1 MEFKVKNL
9 SEKENAKRL
18 PISSMARTTL
28 SAGLLLRLGINT
40 SQSLMSDLF
49 SVKRPDLKSALIS
62 KKNVTAT
69 VDTLKNLRGAAMKFG
84 QLLSLDETVILSP
97 DLAVIFAQLQ
107 SSGYSMTPSQLKKV
121 LNHNWG
127 DDWLKDFKYFDVRPF
142 AAASIGQVHK
152 ATLKSG
158 EVVAIK
164 VQFPGVKQSIDSDLA
179 TLKFIMKTSGM
190 LPENFPLEH
199 YLSQCGDLLKRE
211 TNYELEAENINLF
224 SGFLNGSKVIHVPK
238 VYNKLSTDQTL
249 TMSFLEGREISN
261 IMEFDQSA
269 RDEISLNLIELLF
282 NEIFNFKMVQ
292 TDPNLAN
299 FLLTRGGKSICILD
313 FGACC
318 RVSED
323 TYRLYKELLSVALS
337 LDLNCIKSF
346 LQEKYFI
353 PQETSM
359 AGTKF
364 LENIISVT
372 INELSKDET
381 FDFQKSKVFQLI
393 VQENLNLY
401 FDLIPSSV
409 LGSDFIFTQRKIFGL
424 ILFFRSI
431 GTKLPLLKIL
441 KHQANLL
448 EL

>member
-1 MEFKVKNL
+1 MKNL

-282 NEIFNFKMVQ
+282 NEIFNFRMVQ

-346 LQEKYFI
+346 LQEKNFI

-409 LGSDFIFTQRKIFGL
+409 LGSDFIFIQRKIFGL

>member
-1 MEFKVKNL
+1 MKNL

-97 DLAVIFAQLQ
+97 ELAAIFAQLQ

-127 DDWLKDFKYFDVRPF
+127 DDWLKHFKYFDVRPF

-249 TMSFLEGREISN
+249 TMSFLEGRELSN
-261 IMEFDQSA
+261 IMEFDQSV

-323 TYRLYKELLSVALS
+323 THRLYKELLSVALS
-337 LDLNCIKSF
+337 LDLNSIKSF
-346 LQEKYFI
+346 LQEKNFI

-409 LGSDFIFTQRKIFGL
+409 LGSDFIFIQRKIFGL

>member
-1 MEFKVKNL
+1 MKNL

-97 DLAVIFAQLQ
+97 DLAAIFAQLQ

-127 DDWLKDFKYFDVRPF
+127 DDWLKHFKYFDVRPF

-249 TMSFLEGREISN
+249 TMSFLEGRELSN

-323 TYRLYKELLSVALS
+323 THRLYKELLSVALS
-337 LDLNCIKSF
+337 LDLNSIKSF
-346 LQEKYFI
+346 LQEKNFI

-409 LGSDFIFTQRKIFGL
+409 LGSDFIFIQRKIFGL

-441 KHQANLL
+441 KHQAKLL

>member
-1 MEFKVKNL
+1 MKNL

-97 DLAVIFAQLQ
+97 DLAAIFAQLQ

-127 DDWLKDFKYFDVRPF
+127 DDWLKHFKYFDVRPF

-224 SGFLNGSKVIHVPK
+224 SGFLNGSKVMHVPK

-249 TMSFLEGREISN
+249 TMSFLEGRELSN

-323 TYRLYKELLSVALS
+323 THRLYKELLSVALS
-337 LDLNCIKSF
+337 LDLNSIKSF
-346 LQEKYFI
+346 LQEKNFI

-401 FDLIPSSV
+401 FDLMPSSV
-409 LGSDFIFTQRKIFGL
+409 LGSDFIFIQRKIFGL

>member
-1 MEFKVKNL
+1 
-9 SEKENAKRL
+9 
-18 PISSMARTTL
+18 MARTTL

-97 DLAVIFAQLQ
+97 DLAAIFAQLQ

-127 DDWLKDFKYFDVRPF
+127 DDWLKHFKYFDVRPF

-224 SGFLNGSKVIHVPK
+224 SGFLNGSKVIHVPQ
-238 VYNKLSTDQTL
+238 VYNELSTDQTL
-249 TMSFLEGREISN
+249 TMSFLEGRELSN
-261 IMEFDQSA
+261 IMQFDQLA

-299 FLLTRGGKSICILD
+299 FLLNRGGKSICILD

-318 RVSED
+318 RVSEN

-346 LQEKYFI
+346 LQEKNFI

-409 LGSDFIFTQRKIFGL
+409 LGSDFIFIQRKIFGL

-441 KHQANLL
+441 KHQASLL

>member
-1 MEFKVKNL
+1 MKNL

-97 DLAVIFAQLQ
+97 DLAAIFAQLQ

-127 DDWLKDFKYFDVRPF
+127 DDWLKHFKYFDVRPF

-224 SGFLNGSKVIHVPK
+224 SGFLNGSKVIQVPK

-249 TMSFLEGREISN
+249 TMSFLEGRELSN
-261 IMEFDQSA
+261 IMQFDQSA

-299 FLLTRGGKSICILD
+299 FLLNRGGKSICILD

-346 LQEKYFI
+346 LQEKNFI

-409 LGSDFIFTQRKIFGL
+409 LGSDFIFIQRKIFGL

-441 KHQANLL
+441 KHQASLL

>member
-1 MEFKVKNL
+1 
-9 SEKENAKRL
+9 
-18 PISSMARTTL
+18 MARTTL

-97 DLAVIFAQLQ
+97 DLAAIFAQLQ

-127 DDWLKDFKYFDVRPF
+127 DDWLKHFKYFDVRPF

-249 TMSFLEGREISN
+249 TMSFLEGRELSN

-269 RDEISLNLIELLF
+269 RDEISLHLIELLF

-299 FLLTRGGKSICILD
+299 FLLTRSGKSICILD

-323 TYRLYKELLSVALS
+323 THRLYKELLSVALS

-346 LQEKYFI
+346 LQEKNFI

-409 LGSDFIFTQRKIFGL
+409 LGSDFIFIQRKIFGL

>member
-1 MEFKVKNL
+1 
-9 SEKENAKRL
+9 
-18 PISSMARTTL
+18 MARTTL

-97 DLAVIFAQLQ
+97 DLAAIFAQLQ

-127 DDWLKDFKYFDVRPF
+127 DDWLKHFKYFDVRPF

-224 SGFLNGSKVIHVPK
+224 SGFLNGSKVMHVPK

-249 TMSFLEGREISN
+249 TMSFLEGRELSN
-261 IMEFDQSA
+261 IMEFDQSV

-299 FLLTRGGKSICILD
+299 FLLNRGGKSICILD

-323 TYRLYKELLSVALS
+323 THRLYKELLSVALS

-346 LQEKYFI
+346 LQEKNFI

-401 FDLIPSSV
+401 FDLMPSSV
-409 LGSDFIFTQRKIFGL
+409 LGSDFIFIQRKIFGL

>member
-1 MEFKVKNL
+1 MKNL

-18 PISSMARTTL
+18 PISSTARTTL

-97 DLAVIFAQLQ
+97 DLAAIFAQLQ

-127 DDWLKDFKYFDVRPF
+127 DDWLKHFKYFDVRPF

-249 TMSFLEGREISN
+249 TMSFLEGQELSN

-323 TYRLYKELLSVALS
+323 THRLYKELLSVALS

-346 LQEKYFI
+346 LQEKNFI

-409 LGSDFIFTQRKIFGL
+409 LGSDFIFIQRKIFGL

-441 KHQANLL
+441 KHQAKLL

>member
-1 MEFKVKNL
+1 
-9 SEKENAKRL
+9 
-18 PISSMARTTL
+18 
-28 SAGLLLRLGINT
+28 
-40 SQSLMSDLF
+40 
-49 SVKRPDLKSALIS
+49 
-62 KKNVTAT
+62 VTAT

-97 DLAVIFAQLQ
+97 DLAAIFAQLQ

-127 DDWLKDFKYFDVRPF
+127 DDWLKHFKYFDVRPF

-249 TMSFLEGREISN
+249 TMSFLEGRELSN

-346 LQEKYFI
+346 LQEKNFI

-401 FDLIPSSV
+401 FDLMPSSV
-409 LGSDFIFTQRKIFGL
+409 LGSDFIFIQRKIFGL

>member
-1 MEFKVKNL
+1 MKNL

-97 DLAVIFAQLQ
+97 DLAAIFAQLQ

-127 DDWLKDFKYFDVRPF
+127 DDWLKHFKYFDVRPF

-238 VYNKLSTDQTL
+238 VYNELSTDQTL
-249 TMSFLEGREISN
+249 TMSFLEGRELSN

-299 FLLTRGGKSICILD
+299 FLLTRSGKSICILD

-323 TYRLYKELLSVALS
+323 THRLYKELLSVALS

-346 LQEKYFI
+346 LQEKNFI

-409 LGSDFIFTQRKIFGL
+409 LGSDFIFIQRKIFGL

-441 KHQANLL
+441 KHQASLL

>member
-1 MEFKVKNL
+1 
-9 SEKENAKRL
+9 
-18 PISSMARTTL
+18 MARTTL

-84 QLLSLDETVILSP
+84 QLLSLDGTVILSP
-97 DLAVIFAQLQ
+97 DLAAIFAQLQ

-127 DDWLKDFKYFDVRPF
+127 DDWLKHFKYFDVRPF

-249 TMSFLEGREISN
+249 TMSFLEGRELSN

-346 LQEKYFI
+346 LQEKNFI

-409 LGSDFIFTQRKIFGL
+409 LGSDFIFIQRKIFGL

>member
-1 MEFKVKNL
+1 MKNL

-49 SVKRPDLKSALIS
+49 SVKRPNLKSALIS

-97 DLAVIFAQLQ
+97 DLAAIFAQLQ

-127 DDWLKDFKYFDVRPF
+127 DDWLKHFKYFDVRPF

-249 TMSFLEGREISN
+249 TMSFLEGRELSN
-261 IMEFDQSA
+261 IMEFDQSV

-323 TYRLYKELLSVALS
+323 THRLYKELLSVALS
-337 LDLNCIKSF
+337 LDLNSIKSF
-346 LQEKYFI
+346 LQEKNFI

-409 LGSDFIFTQRKIFGL
+409 LGSDFIFIQRKIFGL

>member
-1 MEFKVKNL
+1 MKNL

-28 SAGLLLRLGINT
+28 SAGLLLRLGVNT

-97 DLAVIFAQLQ
+97 DLAAIFAQLQ

-127 DDWLKDFKYFDVRPF
+127 DDWLKHFKYFDVRPF

-238 VYNKLSTDQTL
+238 VYNKLSTDQAL
-249 TMSFLEGREISN
+249 TMSFLEGRELSN
-261 IMEFDQSA
+261 IMEFDQSV

-323 TYRLYKELLSVALS
+323 THRLYKELLSVALS
-337 LDLNCIKSF
+337 LDLNSIKSF
-346 LQEKYFI
+346 LQEKNFI

-409 LGSDFIFTQRKIFGL
+409 LGSDFIFIQRKIFGL

-441 KHQANLL
+441 KHQAKLL

>member
-1 MEFKVKNL
+1 
-9 SEKENAKRL
+9 
-18 PISSMARTTL
+18 MARTTL

-49 SVKRPDLKSALIS
+49 SVKRPNLKSALIS

-97 DLAVIFAQLQ
+97 DLAAIFAQLQ

-127 DDWLKDFKYFDVRPF
+127 DDWLKHFKYFDVRPF

-224 SGFLNGSKVIHVPK
+224 SVFLNGSKVIHVPK

-249 TMSFLEGREISN
+249 TMSFLEGRELSN

-323 TYRLYKELLSVALS
+323 THRLYKELLSVALS

-346 LQEKYFI
+346 LQEKNFI

-409 LGSDFIFTQRKIFGL
+409 LGSDFIFIQRKIFGL

>member
-1 MEFKVKNL
+1 
-9 SEKENAKRL
+9 
-18 PISSMARTTL
+18 MARTTL

-97 DLAVIFAQLQ
+97 DLAAIFAQLQ

-127 DDWLKDFKYFDVRPF
+127 DDWLKHFKYFDVRPF

-249 TMSFLEGREISN
+249 TMSFLEGQELSN

-318 RVSED
+318 RVSGD
-323 TYRLYKELLSVALS
+323 THRLYKELLSVALS

-346 LQEKYFI
+346 LQEKNFI

-409 LGSDFIFTQRKIFGL
+409 LGSDFIFIQRKIFGL

-448 EL
+448 KL

>member
-1 MEFKVKNL
+1 
-9 SEKENAKRL
+9 
-18 PISSMARTTL
+18 MARTTL

-97 DLAVIFAQLQ
+97 DLAAIFAQLQ

-127 DDWLKDFKYFDVRPF
+127 DDWLKHFKYFDVRPF

-152 ATLKSG
+152 ATLKSD

-249 TMSFLEGREISN
+249 TMSFLEGRELSN

-323 TYRLYKELLSVALS
+323 THRLYKELLSVALS

-346 LQEKYFI
+346 LQEKNFI

-409 LGSDFIFTQRKIFGL
+409 LGSDFIFIQRKIFGL

>member
-1 MEFKVKNL
+1 VKNL

-49 SVKRPDLKSALIS
+49 SVKRPNLKSALIS
-62 KKNVTAT
+62 KKNVTTT

-97 DLAVIFAQLQ
+97 DLAAIFAQLQ

-127 DDWLKDFKYFDVRPF
+127 DDWLKHFKYFDVRPF

-211 TNYELEAENINLF
+211 INYELEAENINLF

-249 TMSFLEGREISN
+249 TMSFLEGRELSN

-346 LQEKYFI
+346 LQEKNFI

-409 LGSDFIFTQRKIFGL
+409 LGSDFIFIQRKIFGL

>member
-1 MEFKVKNL
+1 MKNL

-97 DLAVIFAQLQ
+97 DLAAIFAQLQ

-127 DDWLKDFKYFDVRPF
+127 DDWLKHFKYFDVRPF

-238 VYNKLSTDQTL
+238 VYNELSTDQTL
-249 TMSFLEGREISN
+249 TMSFLEGRELSN
-261 IMEFDQSA
+261 IMQFDQSA

-299 FLLTRGGKSICILD
+299 FLLNRGGKSICILD

-318 RVSED
+318 RVSEN

-346 LQEKYFI
+346 LQEKNFI

-409 LGSDFIFTQRKIFGL
+409 LGSDFIFIQRKIFGL

-441 KHQANLL
+441 KHQASLL

>member
-1 MEFKVKNL
+1 MKNL

-18 PISSMARTTL
+18 PISSVVRATL

-97 DLAVIFAQLQ
+97 DLAAIFAQLQ

-127 DDWLKDFKYFDVRPF
+127 DDWLKHFKYFDVRPF

-190 LPENFPLEH
+190 PPENFPLEH

-224 SGFLNGSKVIHVPK
+224 SVFLKGSKVIHVPK

-249 TMSFLEGREISN
+249 TMSFLEGRELSN
-261 IMEFDQSA
+261 IMQFDQSA

-323 TYRLYKELLSVALS
+323 THRLYKELLSVALS

-346 LQEKYFI
+346 LQEKNFI

-409 LGSDFIFTQRKIFGL
+409 LGSDFIFIQRKIFGL

-441 KHQANLL
+441 KHQAKLL

>member
-1 MEFKVKNL
+1 MKNL

-97 DLAVIFAQLQ
+97 DLAAIFAQLQ

-127 DDWLKDFKYFDVRPF
+127 DDWLIHFKYFDVRPF

-224 SGFLNGSKVIHVPK
+224 SCFLNGSKVMHVPK

-249 TMSFLEGREISN
+249 TMSFLEGRELSN
-261 IMEFDQSA
+261 ITEFDQSA

-346 LQEKYFI
+346 LQEKNFI

-401 FDLIPSSV
+401 FDLMPSSV
-409 LGSDFIFTQRKIFGL
+409 LGSDFIFIQRKIFGL

>member
-1 MEFKVKNL
+1 MKNL

-18 PISSMARTTL
+18 PISSLARTTL
-28 SAGLLLRLGINT
+28 SAGLLLRLGVNT
-40 SQSLMSDLF
+40 SQSLMSDLI
-49 SVKRPDLKSALIS
+49 SVKKPDLKSALIS
-62 KKNVTAT
+62 KKNVIAT

-97 DLAVIFAQLQ
+97 ELAAIFAQLQ

-121 LNHNWG
+121 LNQNWG
-127 DDWLKDFKYFDVRPF
+127 DDWLKHFKHFDVRPF
-142 AAASIGQVHK
+142 AAASIGQVHR
-152 ATLKSG
+152 ASLKSG

-179 TLKFIMKTSGM
+179 TLKFMMKTSGM
-190 LPENFPLEH
+190 LPANFPLEH
-199 YLSQCGDLLKRE
+199 YISQCGDLLKRE

-249 TMSFLEGREISN
+249 TMSFLEGQELSN

-318 RVSED
+318 RLSED
-323 TYRLYKELLSVALS
+323 THRLYKELLSVALS

-346 LQEKYFI
+346 LQEKNFI

-409 LGSDFIFTQRKIFGL
+409 LGSDFIFIQRKIFGL

-441 KHQANLL
+441 KHQAKLL

>member
-1 MEFKVKNL
+1 
-9 SEKENAKRL
+9 
-18 PISSMARTTL
+18 MARTTL

-97 DLAVIFAQLQ
+97 DLAAIFAQLQ

-127 DDWLKDFKYFDVRPF
+127 DDWLKHFKYFDVRPF

-249 TMSFLEGREISN
+249 TMSFLEGRELSN

-299 FLLTRGGKSICILD
+299 FLLNRGGKSICILD

-346 LQEKYFI
+346 LQEKNFI

-409 LGSDFIFTQRKIFGL
+409 LGSDFIFIQRKIFGL

>member
-1 MEFKVKNL
+1 MKNL

-28 SAGLLLRLGINT
+28 STGLLLRLGINT

-97 DLAVIFAQLQ
+97 DLAAIFAQLQ

-127 DDWLKDFKYFDVRPF
+127 DDWLKHFKYFDVRPF

-249 TMSFLEGREISN
+249 TMSFLEGQELSN

-323 TYRLYKELLSVALS
+323 THRLYKELLSVALS

-346 LQEKYFI
+346 LQEKNFI

-409 LGSDFIFTQRKIFGL
+409 LGSDFIFIQRKIFGL

>member
-1 MEFKVKNL
+1 VKNL

-49 SVKRPDLKSALIS
+49 SVKRPNLKSALIS

-97 DLAVIFAQLQ
+97 DLAAIFAQLQ

-127 DDWLKDFKYFDVRPF
+127 DDWLKHFKYFDVRPF

-249 TMSFLEGREISN
+249 TMSFLEGRELSN

-299 FLLTRGGKSICILD
+299 FLLNRGGKSICILD

-346 LQEKYFI
+346 LQEKNFI

-401 FDLIPSSV
+401 FDLMPSSV
-409 LGSDFIFTQRKIFGL
+409 LGSDFIFIQRKIFGL

>member
-1 MEFKVKNL
+1 MKNL

-97 DLAVIFAQLQ
+97 DLAAIFAQLQ

-127 DDWLKDFKYFDVRPF
+127 DDWLKHFKYFDVRPF

-249 TMSFLEGREISN
+249 TMSFLEGRELSN

-346 LQEKYFI
+346 LQEKNFI

-401 FDLIPSSV
+401 FDLMPSSV
-409 LGSDFIFTQRKIFGL
+409 LGSDFIFIQRKIFGL
-424 ILFFRSI
+424 ILFLRSI

>member
-1 MEFKVKNL
+1 VKNL

-18 PISSMARTTL
+18 PISSMARTRL

-97 DLAVIFAQLQ
+97 DLAAIFAQLQ

-127 DDWLKDFKYFDVRPF
+127 DDWLKHFKYFDVRPF

-249 TMSFLEGREISN
+249 TMSFLEGRELSN

-346 LQEKYFI
+346 LQEKNFI

-401 FDLIPSSV
+401 FDLMPSSV
-409 LGSDFIFTQRKIFGL
+409 LGSDFIFIQRKIFGL

>member
-1 MEFKVKNL
+1 
-9 SEKENAKRL
+9 
-18 PISSMARTTL
+18 MARTTL

-97 DLAVIFAQLQ
+97 DLAAIFAQLQ

-127 DDWLKDFKYFDVRPF
+127 DDWLKHFKYFDVRPF

-249 TMSFLEGREISN
+249 TMSFLEGRELSN

-323 TYRLYKELLSVALS
+323 THRLYKELLSVALS
-337 LDLNCIKSF
+337 LDLNSIKSF
-346 LQEKYFI
+346 LQEKNFI

-401 FDLIPSSV
+401 FDLMPSSV
-409 LGSDFIFTQRKIFGL
+409 LGSDFIFIQRKIFGL

>member
-1 MEFKVKNL
+1 MKNL

-97 DLAVIFAQLQ
+97 DLAAIFAQLQ

-127 DDWLKDFKYFDVRPF
+127 DDWLKHFKYFDVRPF

-211 TNYELEAENINLF
+211 TDYELEAENINLF

-249 TMSFLEGREISN
+249 TMSFLEGRELSN

-299 FLLTRGGKSICILD
+299 FLLTRSGKSICILD

-323 TYRLYKELLSVALS
+323 THRLYKELLSVALS

-346 LQEKYFI
+346 LQEKNFI

-409 LGSDFIFTQRKIFGL
+409 LGSDFIFIQRKIFGL

-441 KHQANLL
+441 KHQAKLL

>member
-1 MEFKVKNL
+1 MKNL

-97 DLAVIFAQLQ
+97 DLAAIFAQLQ

-127 DDWLKDFKYFDVRPF
+127 DDWLKHFKYFDVRPF

-224 SGFLNGSKVIHVPK
+224 SGFLNGSKVIHVQK

-249 TMSFLEGREISN
+249 TMSFLEGRELSN
-261 IMEFDQSA
+261 IMEFDQSV
-269 RDEISLNLIELLF
+269 RDEISLNLIQLLL

-292 TDPNLAN
+292 TDHNLAN

-346 LQEKYFI
+346 LQEKNFI

-401 FDLIPSSV
+401 FDFIPSSV
-409 LGSDFIFTQRKIFGL
+409 LGSDFIFIQRKIFGL

>member
-1 MEFKVKNL
+1 MKNL

-18 PISSMARTTL
+18 PISSLARTTL

-97 DLAVIFAQLQ
+97 DLAAIFAQLQ

-127 DDWLKDFKYFDVRPF
+127 DDWLKHFKHFDVRPF
-142 AAASIGQVHK
+142 AAASIGQVHR
-152 ATLKSG
+152 ASLKSG

-249 TMSFLEGREISN
+249 TMSFLEGRELSN

-269 RDEISLNLIELLF
+269 RNEISLNLIELLF

-323 TYRLYKELLSVALS
+323 THRLYKELLSVALS
-337 LDLNCIKSF
+337 LDLNSIKSF
-346 LQEKYFI
+346 LQEKNFI

-409 LGSDFIFTQRKIFGL
+409 LGSDFIFIQRKIFGL

-441 KHQANLL
+441 KHQAKLL

>member
-1 MEFKVKNL
+1 MKNL

-97 DLAVIFAQLQ
+97 DLAAIFAQLQ

-127 DDWLKDFKYFDVRPF
+127 DDWLKHFKYFDVRPF

-190 LPENFPLEH
+190 LPEDFPLEH

-249 TMSFLEGREISN
+249 TMSFLEGQELSN

-318 RVSED
+318 RLSED
-323 TYRLYKELLSVALS
+323 THRLYKELLSVALS

-346 LQEKYFI
+346 LQEKNFI

-409 LGSDFIFTQRKIFGL
+409 LGSDFIFIQRKIFGL

-441 KHQANLL
+441 KHQAKLL

>member
-1 MEFKVKNL
+1 MKNL

-40 SQSLMSDLF
+40 SQSLLSDLF

-127 DDWLKDFKYFDVRPF
+127 DDWLKHFKYFDVRPF

-249 TMSFLEGREISN
+249 TMSFLEGRELSN

-346 LQEKYFI
+346 LQEKNFI

-401 FDLIPSSV
+401 FDLMPSSV
-409 LGSDFIFTQRKIFGL
+409 LGSDFIFIQRKIFGL

>member
-1 MEFKVKNL
+1 MKNL

-28 SAGLLLRLGINT
+28 SAGLLVRLGINT

-97 DLAVIFAQLQ
+97 DLAAIFAQLQ

-127 DDWLKDFKYFDVRPF
+127 DDWLKHFKYFDVRPF

-179 TLKFIMKTSGM
+179 TLKFIMKTFGM

-249 TMSFLEGREISN
+249 TMSFLEGRELSN
-261 IMEFDQSA
+261 IMQFDQSA

-346 LQEKYFI
+346 LQEKNFI

-409 LGSDFIFTQRKIFGL
+409 LGSDFIFIQRKIFGL

>member
-1 MEFKVKNL
+1 
-9 SEKENAKRL
+9 
-18 PISSMARTTL
+18 MARTTL

-49 SVKRPDLKSALIS
+49 SVKRPNLKSALIS

-97 DLAVIFAQLQ
+97 DLAAIFAQLQ

-127 DDWLKDFKYFDVRPF
+127 DDWLKHFKYFDVRPF

-249 TMSFLEGREISN
+249 TMSFLEGRELSN

-318 RVSED
+318 RVSDD

-346 LQEKYFI
+346 LQEKNFI

-401 FDLIPSSV
+401 FDLMPSSV
-409 LGSDFIFTQRKIFGL
+409 LGSDFIFIQRKIFGL

>member
-1 MEFKVKNL
+1 MKNL
-9 SEKENAKRL
+9 SEKEKENAKRL

-40 SQSLMSDLF
+40 SQSLLSDLF

-127 DDWLKDFKYFDVRPF
+127 DDWLKHFKYFDVRPF

-224 SGFLNGSKVIHVPK
+224 SGFLNGSKVIHLPK

-249 TMSFLEGREISN
+249 TMSFLEGRELSN
-261 IMEFDQSA
+261 IMEFDQSV

-323 TYRLYKELLSVALS
+323 THRLYKELLSVALS

-346 LQEKYFI
+346 LQEKNFI

-401 FDLIPSSV
+401 FDFIPSSV
-409 LGSDFIFTQRKIFGL
+409 LGSDFIFIQRKIFGL

>member
-1 MEFKVKNL
+1 
-9 SEKENAKRL
+9 
-18 PISSMARTTL
+18 MARTTL

-97 DLAVIFAQLQ
+97 DLAAIFAQLQ
-107 SSGYSMTPSQLKKV
+107 STGYSMTPSQLKKV

-127 DDWLKDFKYFDVRPF
+127 DDWLKHFKYFDVRPF

-224 SGFLNGSKVIHVPK
+224 SGFLNGSKVIHVPQ
-238 VYNKLSTDQTL
+238 VYNELSTDQTL
-249 TMSFLEGREISN
+249 TMSFLEGRELSN
-261 IMEFDQSA
+261 IMEFDQSV

-318 RVSED
+318 RLSED
-323 TYRLYKELLSVALS
+323 THRLYKELLSVALS
-337 LDLNCIKSF
+337 LELNCIKSF
-346 LQEKYFI
+346 LQEKNFI

-401 FDLIPSSV
+401 FDLMPSSV
-409 LGSDFIFTQRKIFGL
+409 LGSDFIFIQRKIFGL

-441 KHQANLL
+441 KHQASLL

>member
-1 MEFKVKNL
+1 
-9 SEKENAKRL
+9 
-18 PISSMARTTL
+18 
-28 SAGLLLRLGINT
+28 
-40 SQSLMSDLF
+40 
-49 SVKRPDLKSALIS
+49 
-62 KKNVTAT
+62 
-69 VDTLKNLRGAAMKFG
+69 
-84 QLLSLDETVILSP
+84 
-97 DLAVIFAQLQ
+97 
-107 SSGYSMTPSQLKKV
+107 
-121 LNHNWG
+121 
-127 DDWLKDFKYFDVRPF
+127 
-142 AAASIGQVHK
+142 
-152 ATLKSG
+152 
-158 EVVAIK
+158 
-164 VQFPGVKQSIDSDLA
+164 
-179 TLKFIMKTSGM
+179 MKTSGM

-224 SGFLNGSKVIHVPK
+224 SGFLNGSKVMHVPK

-249 TMSFLEGREISN
+249 TMSFLEGRELSN
-261 IMEFDQSA
+261 IMEFDQSV

-346 LQEKYFI
+346 LQEKNFI

-401 FDLIPSSV
+401 FDLMPSSV
-409 LGSDFIFTQRKIFGL
+409 LGSDFIFIQRKIFGL

>member
-1 MEFKVKNL
+1 
-9 SEKENAKRL
+9 
-18 PISSMARTTL
+18 MARTTL

-97 DLAVIFAQLQ
+97 DLAAIFAQLQ

-127 DDWLKDFKYFDVRPF
+127 DDWLKHFKYFDVRPF

-179 TLKFIMKTSGM
+179 TLKFIMRTSGM

-211 TNYELEAENINLF
+211 TDYELEAENINLF

-249 TMSFLEGREISN
+249 TMSFLEGRELSN

-323 TYRLYKELLSVALS
+323 THRLYKELLSVALS

-346 LQEKYFI
+346 LQEKNFI

-409 LGSDFIFTQRKIFGL
+409 LGSDFIFIQRKIFGL

-441 KHQANLL
+441 KHQAKLL